1 METSRMNTIMGM
13 AMATV
18 NKRAVYQRSDFEN
31 DEEWEMY
38 QYDVIEMDAMQ
49 KSGKKVIW
57 MPE

>member
-1 METSRMNTIMGM
+1 MNTIMGM

-38 QYDVIEMDAMQ
+38 QYDVIEMDAMK

>member
-18 NKRAVYQRSDFEN
+18 DYGTVYQRSDFEN

-38 QYDVIEMDAMQ
+38 QYDVIEMDAMK
-49 KSGKKVIW
+49 KSGKAVVW
-57 MPE
+57 MTE